1 MKGKI
6 FFFIAFAMIPALT
19 YGQAAGPDKSNDR
32 IERLD
37 SVVVSAYRADSK
49 TPVAHTT
56 VTRDALKAVEPDASL
71 PMALSLQPSV
81 VTMTEGGTGFGY
93 SRMRVRGSDG
103 TRINVTLNGVTLND
117 AESQEVFWVNIPSLT
132 SMLQSVQLQR
142 GLGTSVNGPGAFGA
156 SVNMQTL
163 AAGSEPYGRFE
174 AGYGSYNSFSVL
186 AGAGTGRLKNGLF
199 LDADFSYNRTDG
211 YIRNAWGR
219 VGSALIQT
227 GWMGRNDIVKLVYIL
242 GKQHTGITWNGVPKD
257 SLATN
262 RTYNSAGE
270 YYDDQGN
277 RRYYGN
283 ESDNY
288 TQHHLQLF
296 YSHEFNENFF
306 ISTTLHY
313 TRGTGFY
320 EQYKYNMKFSAYGL
334 SSQTVG
340 GTTYKK
346 SDFITRKK
354 MDNEFLSFSLNVDR
368 LFEGGKWTSG
378 LNASTYNGLHFG
390 RIAWSKYNENIADD
404 YEWYSNTG
412 LKRELNFF
420 SRVEKA
426 VYDSRL
432 NLYADLQARHIS
444 YDMSGTDSDIT
455 EMEYS
460 RKYFFFNPKAG
471 LSFDLSRISSV
482 YASVSLGHKE
492 ASRDDIKESIKSNRG
507 DSIRPERMIDFELGY
522 RLATSKYAVG
532 INFYDMEYKDQLVAT
547 GRLSESGYT
556 IKENVARSFRR
567 GVEVTA
573 AASITPGLRAEANV
587 TLSMNKILGYSCYVD
602 TYDNDSDWNALAQK
616 REYYDKTDL
625 ILSPS
630 LIGMAMLTYTPVSGL
645 DISANLKHVGK
656 QYYDNTSSAD
666 RMLDPYSVL
675 NTAASYSLNF
685 KGKDAFEKS
694 SLKLSIFANNLLGEK
709 YCSEAWVYRALFK
722 ESGTSYIE
730 DGFFPQAGRYF
741 SFKCTYSF

>member
-1 MKGKI
+1 MKGKN

-19 YGQAAGPDKSNDR
+19 YGQAAGPDKNNER

-37 SVVVSAYRADSK
+37 SVVVSAYRADSR

-199 LDADFSYNRTDG
+199 FDADFSYNRTDG

-270 YYDDQGN
+270 YFDDQGN

-296 YSHEFNENFF
+296 YSHEFNENLF

-320 EQYKYNMKFSAYGL
+320 EQYKYNKKFSSYGL

-432 NLYADLQARHIS
+432 NLYADLQARRIS
-444 YDMSGTDSDIT
+444 YDMCGTDSDIAD
-455 EMEYS
+455 MKYS

-471 LSFDLSRISSV
+471 LSFDLSRFSSV

-492 ASRDDIKESIKSNRG
+492 ASRDDIKESIKSNQG

-522 RLATSKYAVG
+522 RLSTSKYAVG

-547 GRLSESGYT
+547 GKLSESGYT

-573 AASITPGLRAEANV
+573 AASITPRLRAEANV

-602 TYDNDSDWNALAQK
+602 TYDNDSDWNSLPQT
-616 REYYDKTDL
+616 REYYPKTDL

-630 LIGMAMLTYTPVSGL
+630 VVGMAMLTYSPLQGL

-656 QYYDNTSSAD
+656 QYYDNTSSSD

-675 NTAASYSLNF
+675 NAAASYSLNF
-685 KGKDAFEKS
+685 KGKGAFGKS
-694 SLKLSIFANNLLGEK
+694 SLKMSIFANNLLGEK

-722 ESGTSYIE
+722 ESGTSYVE